1 MHGPWQRFMNTVGQ
15 KTQKLV
21 TLAQEGDPSAHSQL
35 CRVYAE
41 RVQWMV
47 RFRMG
52 RELRSKLESMDLVQN
67 TLVRVLNGIKDFRY
81 ENEGDFVRWLSKI
94 VENEVR
100 ANLKQLH
107 AQKRDIRKE
116 VRFDKY
122 ESATAPDDAQPLGP
136 VALTTPSIMMSRKED
151 LTRLEQAIET
161 LKPDYKEAIL
171 LTKIEGLSYEEIG
184 KRLGKSTDAVRML
197 ATRAMAALTTAFRTM
212 Q

>member
-1 MHGPWQRFMNTVGQ
+1 LTSTVHQ
-15 KTQKLV
+15 KTQALV
-21 TLAQEGDPSAHSQL
+21 ALAQAGDPSAHSQL
-35 CRVYAE
+35 CHVYAE

-52 RELRSKLESMDLVQN
+52 RELRSKLESVDLVQN
-67 TLVRVLNGIKDFRY
+67 TLVRVLNGIKGFTY

-100 ANLKQLH
+100 ANLKHLH

-116 VRFDKY
+116 RQLEDHG
-122 ESATAPDDAQPLGP
+122 SDAGQGFTGTPGP

-161 LKPDYKEAIL
+161 LKPEYREAIL
-171 LTKIEGLSYEEIG
+171 LAKIEGLSYEDIG
-184 KRLGKSTDAVRML
+184 KRLDKSTDAVRML
-197 ATRAMAALTTAFRTM
+197 ATRAMAALTTAFRM
-212 Q
+212 IQ

>member
-1 MHGPWQRFMNTVGQ
+1 VVGQ
-15 KTQKLV
+15 KTQDLV
-21 TLAQEGDPSAHSQL
+21 ALAQEGDPSAHSQL
-35 CRVYAE
+35 CHVYAE

-67 TLVRVLNGIKDFRY
+67 TLVRVLNGIKGFSY

-100 ANLKQLH
+100 ANLKHLH
-107 AQKRDIRKE
+107 AHKRDIRKE
-116 VRFDKY
+116 HRLDQRASD
-122 ESATAPDDAQPLGP
+122 SAQDFAQMPGP

-151 LTRLEQAIET
+151 LSRLEQAIEM
-161 LKPDYKEAIL
+161 LKPEYREAIL
-171 LTKIEGLSYEEIG
+171 LAKIEGLSYEEIG
-184 KRLGKSTDAVRML
+184 NRLGKSTDAVRML
-197 ATRAMAALTTAFRTM
+197 ATRAMAALTTAFRTL

>member
-1 MHGPWQRFMNTVGQ
+1 MCVLGQ
-15 KTQKLV
+15 KTQELV
-21 TLAQEGDPSAHSQL
+21 ALAQAGDPSAHSQL
-35 CRVYAE
+35 CHVYAE

-67 TLVRVLNGIKDFRY
+67 TLVRVLNGIKGFTY
-81 ENEGDFVRWLSKI
+81 KNEGDFVRWLSKI

-100 ANLKQLH
+100 ANLKHLH
-107 AQKRDIRKE
+107 ARKRDIRKE
-116 VRFDKY
+116 RRFDKHV
-122 ESATAPDDAQPLGP
+122 PDTGQALDQIPDP
-136 VALTTPSIMMSRKED
+136 VALTTPSVMMSRKED

-161 LKPDYKEAIL
+161 LKPEYREAIL
-171 LTKIEGLSYEEIG
+171 LAKVEGLSYEEIG
-184 KRLGKSTDAVRML
+184 KRTNKSPDAVRML